1 MMKIFLYTVIV
12 LAICMISMPLEAA
25 NKTVTSKDDEKLVT
39 LNIGDRLVI
48 KLPGNY
54 TTGYQWEVVE
64 GYDDDVVRQEG
75 KGEYKPEKTDRVGSG
90 GTAIFTFIA
99 IGTGRTDINLEYRR
113 PWENKGDVPEDFEIT
128 VLVKKNKNKS
138 NKTDP
143 AQDD

>member
-1 MMKIFLYTVIV
+1 MKIFLYTVIV